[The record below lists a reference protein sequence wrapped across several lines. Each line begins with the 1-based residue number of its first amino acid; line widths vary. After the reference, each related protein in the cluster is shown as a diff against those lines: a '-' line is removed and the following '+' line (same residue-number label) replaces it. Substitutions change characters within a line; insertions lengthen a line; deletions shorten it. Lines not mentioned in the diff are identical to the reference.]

1 MILAALALLACKE
14 PEQIT
19 VGGRTGSLTVNLLN
33 PTACDRCD
41 PWAGIAQV
49 RVDVI
54 AGDSLVSQATFDK
67 DEAIVLPDLSGFGVV
82 RVQVLGLS
90 VEGAVRSAGRTA
102 EVALGPDVAAEVP
115 LVFLPIN
122 RALPLA
128 ARMQAPRSRHVAV
141 SLRDGR
147 VALVGGE
154 DPARS
159 RTLPTIEVYDP
170 ATGAF
175 TTMEEGLGSG
185 VIEPALVTVDAG
197 NVLLLGGGARIRAG
211 EVSVKDAVLFDIDDA
226 SVTPIAELNVAR
238 SGHCAARWKE
248 RQAIVLGGAEGEVAD
263 YVKPSDGEWVMDA
276 VPMRDFDP
284 SQVRGCVPVA
294 DERVLVLGTDLDSTG
309 IWAPVEGGDP
319 GASFTPL
326 TRTQAS
332 GLRFLERAMVVP
344 LPEGGA
350 WIAGGLDVANGRA
363 VTGSRLFD
371 AAGDRF
377 TEGRTLTQPR
387 VDGRW
392 TWWKDGVLALGCGYG
407 DAARSTASGPLE
419 LMDLRGSGPIPT
431 IALDRARPGCALST
445 LPDGTILVTGG
456 FASDQAT
463 EASAALILPWRDQD
477 DAFSGETTTVD
488 TGG

>member
-1 MILAALALLACKE
+1 MILALALLACNE
-14 PEQIT
+14 PEQLT

-33 PTACDRCD
+33 PTSCERCD
-41 PWAGIAQV
+41 PWAGVAQV

-54 AGDSLVSQATFDK
+54 AGKDLVSQATFDK
-67 DEAIVLPDLSGFGVV
+67 DEPIVLPDLSGFGVV

-102 EVALGPDVAAEVP
+102 EVALGPDVAAEAP
-115 LVFLPIN
+115 LVFLPVN

-128 ARMQAPRSRHVAV
+128 ARMQAPRSRHAAIA
-141 SLRDGR
+141 LRDGR

-154 DPARS
+154 DPGRT

-170 ATGAF
+170 ATGTF
-175 TTMEEGLGSG
+175 TTLEQGLGSG

-226 SVTPIAELNVAR
+226 TATPIADLNVAR

-248 RQAIVLGGAEGEVAD
+248 RQAIVLGGAAGDVAD
-263 YVKPSDGEWVMDA
+263 YVKPSDGDWVIDA

-294 DERVLVLGTDLDSTG
+294 NERVLVLGADLDTTG

-319 GASFTPL
+319 GASFTAF
-326 TRTQAS
+326 TRTQAQ
-332 GLRFLERAMVVP
+332 GLRLVERAMMVP

-350 WIAGGLDVANGRA
+350 WIAGGLDVATGNA
-363 VTGSRLFD
+363 LPGSRFFD

-377 TEGRTLTQPR
+377 TEGRTLAQPR

-392 TWWKDGVLALGCGYG
+392 TWWRDGVLVVGCGYG
-407 DAARSTASGPLE
+407 DAARTTGSGPLE
-419 LMDLRGSGPIPT
+419 IMDLRGSGPIPT
-431 IALDRARPGCALST
+431 LALDRARPGCALST
-445 LPDGTILVTGG
+445 LPDGTLLVTGG
-456 FASDQAT
+456 FGSDQAT
-463 EASAALILPWRDQD
+463 EASAALLQPWRDED
-477 DAFSGETTTVD
+477 DAFGEDATTVD